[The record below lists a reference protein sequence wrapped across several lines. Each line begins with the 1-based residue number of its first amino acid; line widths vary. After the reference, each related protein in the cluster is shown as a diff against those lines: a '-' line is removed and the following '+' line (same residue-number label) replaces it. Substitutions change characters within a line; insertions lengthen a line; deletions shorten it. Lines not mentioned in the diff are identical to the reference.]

1 MQICKD
7 DTPMVRRAAASAFG
21 EFALANENIS
31 EEMIE
36 TFKKLL
42 SDG

>member
-1 MQICKD
+1 
-7 DTPMVRRAAASAFG
+7 MVRRAAASAFG
-21 EFALANENIS
+21 EFSIANEEIS

-42 SDG
+42 SDGQDAV